1 MKNLNKI
8 IIFVSLILVI
18 VYNLQ
23 INNIEGFSI
32 NSYVN
37 KQKRNIRYK
46 IKSKENLMNR
56 IMNRI
61 PSFR

>member
-8 IIFVSLILVI
+8 IIFASLILVI

-37 KQKRNIRYK
+37 KQKRNLRYK

-56 IMNRI
+56 IKNRI

>member
-18 VYNLQ
+18 VYNLH

-37 KQKRNIRYK
+37 KQKRNLRYK

-56 IMNRI
+56 TMNRI

>member
-8 IIFVSLILVI
+8 IIFVSLLLVI
-18 VYNLQ
+18 VYSLQ
-23 INNIEGFSI
+23 INNVEGFSI

-37 KQKRNIRYK
+37 KQKRNLRYK

-56 IMNRI
+56 IVNRI

>member
-37 KQKRNIRYK
+37 KQKRNLRYK